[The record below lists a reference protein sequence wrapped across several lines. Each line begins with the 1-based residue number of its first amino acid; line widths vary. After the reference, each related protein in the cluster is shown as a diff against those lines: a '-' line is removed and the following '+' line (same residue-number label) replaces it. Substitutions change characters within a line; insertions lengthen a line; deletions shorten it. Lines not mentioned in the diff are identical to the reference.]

1 MWATGHN
8 KVRAIMAHTLLYYIV
23 WGKLSLYKP
32 SVLLQTGTGQLTP
45 NNPNSVATIVQYGLK
60 RDLLDLTAVGAAEVQ
75 LSPCF
80 SCLLWSFVV
89 LWDMHR
95 PPSCCPL
102 QRGHYISSN
111 PLELATCTGR
121 HCALGSTR
129 TLVSRSG
136 VPSIEWQQECHN
148 LLRAGAS
155 TW

>member
-23 WGKLSLYKP
+23 WCKLSLYKP

-80 SCLLWSFVV
+80 SCLLWSFGTCIARPPVV
-89 LWDMHR
+89 LCR
-95 PPSCCPL
+95 EVTTYPL
-102 QRGHYISSN
+102 THLS
-111 PLELATCTGR
+111 
-121 HCALGSTR
+121 
-129 TLVSRSG
+129 
-136 VPSIEWQQECHN
+136 
-148 LLRAGAS
+148 
-155 TW
+155 